1 MIELLKSIW
10 PVLLILGLII
20 VSLIIPDS
28 DSDSKSKSTDVVD
41 RFLKHK
47 FKTPPKKQ

>member
-10 PVLLILGLII
+10 PVLLIIALII

-28 DSDSKSKSTDVVD
+28 KSTDVVD
-41 RFLKHK
+41 RFLDRK
-47 FKTPPKKQ
+47 FKTPPKK

>member
-28 DSDSKSKSTDVVD
+28 DSKSKSTDVVD

-47 FKTPPKKQ
+47 FKTPPKK